1 MDESFNFE
9 LDDEFGEFENARS
22 RNISKNFEFMKS
34 CGTIIYLKILR
45 LYQFGYQGQVM
56 IRML

>member
-45 LYQFGYQGQVM
+45 LY
-56 IRML
+56 